1 MKKEK
6 NEFTLAEAMQ
16 AMLREY
22 QLGSQINEMR
32 VRALWTELM
41 GKTIGTYTSQLT
53 VRKGV
58 LYLSILSAPLRHE
71 LSYAKDRIREMLN
84 AELGEDYIKDVVIR

>member
-1 MKKEK
+1 MKEK

-22 QLGSQINEMR
+22 KLGPQLNEMR
-32 VRALWTELM
+32 VRTLWAELM
-41 GKTIGTYTSQLT
+41 GKTINTYTSQLS

-58 LYLSILSAPLRHE
+58 LYLSILSAPLRQE
-71 LSYAKDRIREMLN
+71 LSYAKDKIRDMLN